1 MKSTITDKLSLKHY
15 VLQKYALWL
24 YSTKILYINF
34 YQKWLYS
41 TKVLYINFYQK
52 SLITSTYQHKKG
64 QLKRSKKRIFKE
76 FNLFKA
82 HNRDGLSNN
91 LALILKKKIKV
102 DMNFLKLMNINA
114 KRRPKLNFKQYLKT
128 YLSG

>member
-15 VLQKYALWL
+15 VLQKHAL
-24 YSTKILYINF
+24 
-34 YQKWLYS
+34 WLYS

-52 SLITSTYQHKKG
+52 SLIASTYKKG
-64 QLKRSKKRIFKE
+64 QWKRSKKRIFKE
-76 FNLFKA
+76 FNLFKT

-91 LALILKKKIKV
+91 LSLIFKKKIKV
-102 DMNFLKLMNINA
+102 DINFLKLMNINA

-128 YLSG
+128 Y